1 MSKLAYLACRQES
14 GATMVEYGLMV
25 AAIAA
30 LIVGIVFLL
39 GNTVNNQFT
48 AVNGNITAKK

>member
-39 GNTVNNQFT
+39 GNTVNDQFT
-48 AVNGNITAKK
+48 AVNGNIKAKK